1 MRARALMVE
10 HDGRDGDTGVVEEGD
25 YLRPVG
31 EVAVE
36 GVLRLVVVEVQ
47 LRLLVAVVMVL
58 RVGRLPEPE
67 HAHPVAHSHGDH
79 DGLHPRRVVE
89 HGRVA
94 RAAPLLGRAP
104 RLGDEA
110 AERVVLDDARAE
122 DVEAWI
128 GDGDGCGVEGAGGGV
143 AGGDVEEVRGL
154 ADVEQDGDA
163 VAVGVA
169 EAVGTAGAEME
180 DVAVDEGEVG
190 LGADVGGEAGDA
202 GVVEA
207 EDGGVGVDEGAVAGA
222 EEDAAVAHD
231 GAGGDAAGEGEEGRE
246 IAEDAGVVPAE
257 AVPGAERAAEGWVE
271 VELLARERVEE
282 GVVVVIRVVAAP
294 VDGELVVAE
303 VKVEPVAPEAPRA
316 GARGRR
322 REAALEEVVH
332 VAAQRRLRWIG
343 RGKAEERGVE
353 ARGIKRRQRREHGSR
368 AHRPAQH
375 GGERGRG
382 AQHDEE
388 EHRER
393 APQRPLHRRRRRRSI
408 RRRGLSG
415 SGPPHGGRRI
425 RERDTGR
432 VVFRSVP
439 CELSSECRAVW
450 GDEFFIGRD
459 AFRFARWY

>member
-1 MRARALMVE
+1 M
-10 HDGRDGDTGVVEEGD
+10 
-25 YLRPVG
+25 
-31 EVAVE
+31 
-36 GVLRLVVVEVQ
+36 EVQ

-271 VELLARERVEE
+271 EELLARERVEE

-316 GARGRR
+316 ARADDAGRR
-322 REAALEEVVH
+322 PSRRSSTSRRSGASDGSAA
-332 VAAQRRLRWIG
+332 A
-343 RGKAEERGVE
+343 
-353 ARGIKRRQRREHGSR
+353 
-368 AHRPAQH
+368 
-375 GGERGRG
+375 
-382 AQHDEE
+382 
-388 EHRER
+388 
-393 APQRPLHRRRRRRSI
+393 RRRSVAL
-408 RRRGLSG
+408 RRAGSSGG
-415 SGPPHGGRRI
+415 SGASTEPGPPTCATRRNEAAAHSTTKRSTANGRRS
-425 RERDTGR
+425 GR
-432 VVFRSVP
+432 
-439 CELSSECRAVW
+439 
-450 GDEFFIGRD
+450 FIAAAAAAASAAAG
-459 AFRFARWY
+459 